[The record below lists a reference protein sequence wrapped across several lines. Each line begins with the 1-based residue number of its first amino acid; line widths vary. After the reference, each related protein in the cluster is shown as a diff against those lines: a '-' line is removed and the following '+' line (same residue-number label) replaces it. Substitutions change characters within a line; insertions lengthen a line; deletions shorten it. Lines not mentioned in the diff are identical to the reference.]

1 MVNCLV
7 CLTEGP
13 TPVTSSSASAFSAP
27 SGEFLDLDKFKTP
40 EGSWDWET
48 CLVQNKAEATKCVA
62 CESAKPSTKAELKGF
77 GAAAASTKCC
87 LAIIYIRCSLRV
99 FRCRVCSCLTVYFG
113 KDRREA
119 VLANQY
125 FSRGYAYVRFGEQ
138 GDQMRALQDCQNA
151 PGLGGKGIRLS
162 IGISKRLKAELQR
175 YQSYN
180 YNDYCQDYQNYYSQ
194 RSYDAYADYNYSSYA
209 PCDSMQA
216 VGDCSL
222 GDSLMAPAV
231 FEESSVMTATGD
243 DLITDGNK
251 GSVIVT

>member
-27 SGEFLDLDKFKTP
+27 SGEFLDLDKFKKP

-62 CESAKPSTKAELKGF
+62 CESAKPSTKAELKECS
-77 GAAAASTKCC
+77 GAESAAASQFILGRTEEKQDSVTT
-87 LAIIYIRCSLRV
+87 A
-99 FRCRVCSCLTVYFG
+99 
-113 KDRREA
+113 A
-119 VLANQY
+119 P
-125 FSRGYAYVRFGEQ
+125 RGYAYVRFGEQ

-180 YNDYCQDYQNYYSQ
+180 YNDYCQDYQNYHSQ

-209 PCDSMQA
+209 PYDSMQA

-231 FEESSVMTATGD
+231 FEESSVMTAIGD

-251 GSVIVT
+251 GSIIVT

>member
-125 FSRGYAYVRFGEQ
+125 F
-138 GDQMRALQDCQNA
+138 
-151 PGLGGKGIRLS
+151 
-162 IGISKRLKAELQR
+162 RLKAELQR

>member
-27 SGEFLDLDKFKTP
+27 SGEFLDLDKFKKP

-62 CESAKPSTKAELKGF
+62 CESAKPSTKAELKECS
-77 GAAAASTKCC
+77 GAESAAASQFILGRTEEK
-87 LAIIYIRCSLRV
+87 
-99 FRCRVCSCLTVYFG
+99 
-113 KDRREA
+113 
-119 VLANQY
+119 
-125 FSRGYAYVRFGEQ
+125 
-138 GDQMRALQDCQNA
+138 QDSVTTAA
-151 PGLGGKGIRLS
+151 P
-162 IGISKRLKAELQR
+162 LKAELQR

-180 YNDYCQDYQNYYSQ
+180 YNDYCQDYQNYHSQ

-209 PCDSMQA
+209 PYDSMQA

-231 FEESSVMTATGD
+231 FEESSVMTAIGD

-251 GSVIVT
+251 GSIIVT